1 MMQWKEIVIVSVSA
15 AMNITNGK
23 EGRRDILYNFKIFI
37 CGFIAITGAYGSGKS
52 TIIKTF
58 QHLHPEYE
66 YLNISLASFKDND
79 ENGRKDSE
87 STVNNRLER
96 RLEISI
102 LQQIFYHVRPSE
114 IPNSRFKRI
123 NNTTWWKLFLISS
136 SLILWLIS
144 TFILFKFDYV
154 DKINPFSWNSSLKF
168 DWITFFSFYIF
179 FTGIVF
185 FAKYIVRLFS
195 NSN

>member
-1 MMQWKEIVIVSVSA
+1 MQWKEIVIVSVSA